1 VSLPVSQTVTACGG
15 VLYRITGGL
24 AEILL
29 IYRKGYWDLPKGH
42 LDSGETLEGCAA
54 REVTEE
60 IGISTPM
67 IVKGLLSTQHSYELD
82 GQMISKITWWYAMVT
97 DAVRFSPQ
105 QDEGIEKVCWFPV
118 DKACKLVGYDNLRL
132 VLKSLLESSILP
144 DNMGN
149 TTV

>member
-1 VSLPVSQTVTACGG
+1 VTACGG

-24 AEILL
+24 TEILL
-29 IYRKGYWDLPKGH
+29 IYRKGCWDLPKGH

-54 REVTEE
+54 REVSEE

-97 DAVRFSPQ
+97 HAVRFSPQ
-105 QDEGIEKVCWFPV
+105 QHEGIEKVCWFPV
-118 DKACKLVGYDNLRL
+118 DKAYKLVGYDNLRL
-132 VLKSLLESSILP
+132 VLKSLLESSVLP
-144 DNMGN
+144 EAIGN
-149 TTV
+149 KTV